1 MKNLRPDSKI
11 LVQGITEPLGAI
23 YTARMKAYGTNV
35 VAGVSPGKGGQKLDD
50 IPIFDLVEQALS
62 VVGQVDATII
72 FVPPYSV
79 MDAALEAIASGISQ
93 IILNTGGVPPLD
105 MVRLLRKAAITNT
118 LIVGPHSSGIIMP
131 GKILLGSQESEF
143 YTPGSIGLIS
153 HTDIL
158 TYEVAWEL
166 TQAGLGQSLSV
177 SLGNSA
183 IIGSSFC
190 QWLKILDKDENT
202 KAIVL
207 VGQSGSGNESD
218 AAQYIANGID
228 KPVVAYIAGGHLP
241 SDKRLDNV
249 TAIIASQL
257 SGPIIDSDT
266 AQSKIAAFKQAKIPV
281 AKRPSQIPDLVK
293 KALKK

>member
-23 YTARMKAYGTNV
+23 YTPRMKAYGTNV
-35 VAGVSPGKGGQKLDD
+35 VAGVSPGRGGQLLDN

-62 VVGQVDATII
+62 VVGSVDATII
-72 FVPPYSV
+72 FVPPYWV
-79 MDAALEAIASGISQ
+79 MDAALEAIAAGIPQ
-93 IILNTGGVPPLD
+93 IILITGGIPPLD
-105 MVRLLRKAAITNT
+105 MVRLFRKAEATNT
-118 LIVGPHSSGIIMP
+118 LILGPCSAGIIMP
-131 GKILLGSQESEF
+131 GKILLGSHESEF
-143 YTPGSIGLIS
+143 YTPGTVGLIS
-153 HTDIL
+153 CSDTL

-166 TQAGLGQSLSV
+166 TQAGLGQSLGV
-177 SLGNSA
+177 SLGSDA
-183 IIGSSFC
+183 IVGSSFC

-207 VGQSGSGNESD
+207 VGQTGSGNE
-218 AAQYIANGID
+218 AAAAEYIAAEID
-228 KPVVAYIAGGHLP
+228 KPVVAYIAGGHVP
-241 SDKRLDNV
+241 TEKRLVDAV
-249 TAIIASQL
+249 AIIASQL
-257 SGPIIDSDT
+257 SGPMIDADT